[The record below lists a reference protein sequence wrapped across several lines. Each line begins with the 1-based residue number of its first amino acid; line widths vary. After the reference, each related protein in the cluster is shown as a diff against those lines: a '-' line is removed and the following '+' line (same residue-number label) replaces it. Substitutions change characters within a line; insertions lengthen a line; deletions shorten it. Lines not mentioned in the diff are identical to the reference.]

1 MLSGV
6 YFSNSNLGNL
16 KNYNK
21 KKIKAIKS
29 KPGSALMSHSLGKE
43 TRPGEPCLRES

>member
-21 KKIKAIKS
+21 KIKAIKS
-29 KPGSALMSHSLGKE
+29 KTGSALMSHS
-43 TRPGEPCLRES
+43 PGLTW